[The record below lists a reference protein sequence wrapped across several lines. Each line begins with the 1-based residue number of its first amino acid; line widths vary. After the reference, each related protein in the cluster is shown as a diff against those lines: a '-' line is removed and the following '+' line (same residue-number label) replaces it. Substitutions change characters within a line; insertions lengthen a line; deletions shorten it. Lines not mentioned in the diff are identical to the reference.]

1 MKEKETLNLLELGE
15 KTKIKKIE
23 NQGTIRR
30 RLLDI
35 GLTPGTEVKN
45 ILKSPAGELSAYLIR
60 GALIA
65 IREEDASL
73 IQIEGICS

>member
-1 MKEKETLNLLELGE
+1 MKEKKTLNLLNLGE
-15 KTKIKKIE
+15 KTKVKKIE
-23 NQGTIRR
+23 NKGSIRR

-35 GLTPGTEVKN
+35 GLTPGTEVRS

-65 IREEDASL
+65 IREEDASF
-73 IQIEGICS
+73 IQIEGIA